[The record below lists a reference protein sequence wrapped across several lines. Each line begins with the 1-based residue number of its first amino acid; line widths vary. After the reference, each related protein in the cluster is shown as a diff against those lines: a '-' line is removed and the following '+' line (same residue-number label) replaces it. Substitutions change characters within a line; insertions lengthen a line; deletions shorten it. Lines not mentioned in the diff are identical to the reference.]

1 MKYTL
6 VNPSKPKSFSH
17 SNVFTIKVKCKI
29 DDCLNLTF
37 GTLDKCA
44 LHCEKGSYR
53 TDWYNSLLSEFTSLL
68 NNYILNYFIDDYY
81 NYKSTTQNA
90 QLAYELK
97 VYLSNSR
104 NLYESAVIETYFR
117 DTVIVFSGIKFP
129 TRDSRDAFDYFKT
142 LKMFKGIYLTNCSFY
157 LGDWNI
163 ENIEFFF
170 EDCCFE
176 KEFSIT
182 SLKVLDDLTNSLFSE
197 CIFKEKTIIVPNETN
212 SCIENIL
219 FSGCDFKNELV
230 ICDLIFKEK
239 LFNDEDGSP
248 SKFSNLTILSSIFEK
263 NIELNALKINEL
275 CVEDTEF
282 QSKFE
287 IKETTVKAL
296 IFKNS
301 NVEKVFDAFE
311 SKFEKLYFY
320 QSTFKDFSGFEK
332 VEFGL
337 EGKNIEAYQAKF
349 IDTNF
354 MSFSNFRNTKF
365 LSGLD
370 FSTVNLKQE
379 PNFLKTYVHP
389 KGTDRETFRII
400 KNSFEKS
407 NNKIEAGNY
416 HTREM
421 NAYIKELNFH
431 DNFWQLIVLH
441 ANNLIS
447 RFGQS
452 YIIPFLLLVG
462 CIALYSY
469 LLNSYQETL
478 QFRNYEMQYGIE
490 EITEWLNTGARNFL
504 PFARFISD
512 KRGFEFVSLIF
523 YIAFAILTWQ
533 TIVAVK
539 KQTQH

>member
-1 MKYTL
+1 MKYKL
-6 VNPSKPKSFSH
+6 VNPSKPKSFSR

-44 LHCEKGSYR
+44 LHCEKGDYR

-68 NNYILNYFIDDYY
+68 NNYILNYLIDDYY
-81 NYKSTTQNA
+81 NYESTTQNA

-97 VYLSNSR
+97 VFLSNSR
-104 NLYESAVIETYFR
+104 NLYESAIIEKYLR

-142 LKMFKGIYLTNCSFY
+142 LKMFEGIYLTNCSFY

-163 ENIEFFF
+163 KNIGFFF

-182 SLKVLDDLTNSLFSE
+182 SLKVLNDLSNSLFSE

-212 SCIENIL
+212 NYIENIL
-219 FSGCDFKNELV
+219 FSGCNFENELA
-230 ICDLIFKEK
+230 ICDLFFKEK

-248 SKFSNLTILSSIFEK
+248 SKFLNLTLLSSVFEK
-263 NIELNALKINEL
+263 SIELNALTINEL

-287 IKETTVKAL
+287 IKGTTVKSL
-296 IFKNS
+296 NFKNS

-311 SKFEKLYFY
+311 SKFEKSYFY
-320 QSTFKDFSGFEK
+320 KSIFTDFAGFER

-337 EGKNIEAYQAKF
+337 EDKDIESYQARF
-349 IDTNF
+349 IYTTF
-354 MSFSNFRNTKF
+354 MSFSNFRSTKF

-379 PNFLKTYVHP
+379 PNFLNTYVHP

-416 HTREM
+416 HAREM
-421 NAYIKELNFH
+421 HAYITELSFRK
-431 DNFWQLIVLH
+431 NFWQLIVLY
-441 ANNLIS
+441 ANNLLS
-447 RFGQS
+447 KFGQS
-452 YIIPFLLLVG
+452 YIIPFSILVTF
-462 CIALYSY
+462 IALYSC
-469 LLNSYQETL
+469 LFNSYQKFL
-478 QFRNYEMQYGIE
+478 QFRAYEMPYGLE
-490 EITEWLNTGARNFL
+490 YITEWLNMMARNFL

-512 KRGFEFVSLIF
+512 KRGFEFVSLFF
-523 YIAFAILTWQ
+523 YIVFAILVWQ
-533 TIVAVK
+533 IIVAVK